1 MDHLGI
7 VEGLFGYIK
16 GEEPLSE
23 YFIRGECRGTLL
35 SIFLIGLP
43 DCHKPHPSPILKP
56 YQINQVL
63 DVLHQE
69 GLL

>member
-1 MDHLGI
+1 M
-7 VEGLFGYIK
+7 K
-16 GEEPLSE
+16 AA
-23 YFIRGECRGTLL
+23 IRNVGDSNEKYRWALL

-43 DCHKPHPSPILKP
+43 DYHKPYPSPLLKP
-56 YQINQVL
+56 YQIDQVL